1 MSISSWVQQARAARL
16 LASARASG
24 NATSQHPPHEEPSA
38 MPTHRRVT
46 FAQDVVD
53 DLRKML
59 REAPEPST
67 EKPAEYSK
75 LALVRDLAPELRTL
89 ARRGWSWKALA
100 AMMSPRVAIS
110 PELLQSY
117 VRGRSHA
124 LRRGKTEKGVAPTSR
139 DRPGAR
145 KPDSASGTSRPLP
158 RPAAPPARANAALG
172 EQLVAE
178 EAWGA
183 DEDLEEVREDGAPR
197 TAP

>member
-1 MSISSWVQQARAARL
+1 
-16 LASARASG
+16 
-24 NATSQHPPHEEPSA
+24 
-38 MPTHRRVT
+38 MPTRRVT

-59 REAPEPST
+59 REAPDPSRD
-67 EKPAEYSK
+67 KPAEYSK
-75 LALVRDLAPELRTL
+75 LKLVRDLAPELRAL

-110 PELLQSY
+110 PDLLQSY
-117 VRGRSHA
+117 VRGRSRA
-124 LRRGKTEKGVAPTSR
+124 PRKGKTEKGVAPTSR

-145 KPDSASGTSRPLP
+145 KAASASGTSRPLP
-158 RPAAPPARANAALG
+158 RPAAPPARANAAPG

-178 EAWGA
+178 DAWGA
-183 DEDLEEVREDGAPR
+183 DDDLEEVRADAAQR

>member
-1 MSISSWVQQARAARL
+1 
-16 LASARASG
+16 
-24 NATSQHPPHEEPSA
+24 

-59 REAPEPST
+59 REAPEPSR

-75 LALVRDLAPELRTL
+75 LGLVRDLAPELRAL

-110 PELLQSY
+110 PDLLQSY
-117 VRGRSHA
+117 VRGRSRA
-124 LRRGKTEKGVAPTSR
+124 PRKGKTEKGVAPTSR

-145 KPDSASGTSRPLP
+145 KADSASGTSRPVP
-158 RPAAPPARANAALG
+158 RLAAPSGRASAAPG

-183 DEDLEEVREDGAPR
+183 DDDLEEVREEGAQRIVP
-197 TAP
+197 